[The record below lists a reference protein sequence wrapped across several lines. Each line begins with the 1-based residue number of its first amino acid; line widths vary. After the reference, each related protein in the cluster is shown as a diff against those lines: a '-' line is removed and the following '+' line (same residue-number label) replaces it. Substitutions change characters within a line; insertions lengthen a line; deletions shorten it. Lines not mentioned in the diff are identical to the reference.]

1 MGGEIPTGITH
12 PAAHLHARPVWVL
25 LGILLVSTGCATP
38 VGVTYGS
45 TQDVYRTLTRSVL
58 SAGKPSPLSE
68 QTLLRLGLKERFETE
83 PEGVLRQL
91 RGDGTGLSRNLL
103 FTLAEL
109 SFHYAEDQNRQD
121 HYLAAAI
128 YAYAFMVASRD
139 ELAVA
144 LDPRARVV
152 ADIYNLGLTRGLS
165 APSPTPPAGTTT
177 IAEVDATQ
185 VIIEARTL
193 KLPFGQLELTVNPDD
208 FVWSG
213 YRFSRFVAVAD
224 FQVRGL
230 LNRYRQAGVGAPLA
244 ADLVP
249 VATGEEAER
258 ARRHIAPRTKV
269 PVTAILRLQD
279 VGRDLATGRVRGQI
293 ELYAADTAR
302 TFEIEGRKVPLE
314 LEPSAALAYQLE
326 GAPVWE
332 TELGGF
338 LSATLRLS
346 SESLFTLHPYRPG
359 RVPVVLVHGTASS
372 PARWADL
379 VNEVQNDP
387 ALRERVQIWLFIYN
401 TSNPILYSASEL
413 RRTLQDI
420 VTELDPEGRDPA
432 LRQMVLIGHSQG
444 GLLTRLM
451 VTHSGNRFWDNVSR
465 VPFSEVPMSAETRA
479 LFERSMF
486 FEPLPFVKRVVFVAT
501 PHRGSYRVST
511 LVLNLVR
518 RLVTLPVTM
527 TKGLQEVAEAGA
539 FSMQTFNGMP
549 TAVDNMRPGHPF
561 VRTLSSSPIADGVT
575 AHSIIAVEGEG
586 GPQGLSDGVVAYES
600 AHIEG
605 VASEKIVRSSHS
617 TQGNPETIL
626 EIERIL
632 AEHLGPPSTLKVDN

>member
-1 MGGEIPTGITH
+1 VHRTARLRAH
-12 PAAHLHARPVWVL
+12 PIGVL
-25 LGILLVSTGCATP
+25 LGLLLVSTACATP
-38 VGVTYGS
+38 VGVTFGS
-45 TQDVYRTLTRSVL
+45 TQDVYRTLTRNVL
-58 SAGKPSPLSE
+58 SAGKLSPLSE
-68 QTLLRLGLKERFETE
+68 QTLLRLGLKERFENE
-83 PEGVLRQL
+83 PEEVLRQL
-91 RGDGTGLSRNLL
+91 RGFGVNLSRDLL

-109 SFHYAEDQNRQD
+109 SFLHAEDQNRQD
-121 HYLAAAI
+121 YYLAAAI

-144 LDPRARVV
+144 LDPRARVA

-165 APSPTPPAGTTT
+165 APSSAPPAGTT
-177 IAEVDATQ
+177 AEADATQ

-193 KLPFGQLELTVNPDD
+193 ELPFGQLELTVNPDD

-230 LNRYRQAGVGAPLA
+230 LNRYRQAGLGAPLA

-249 VATGEEAER
+249 VATGNEAER
-258 ARRHIAPRTKV
+258 ARQHIAPRTKV
-269 PVTAILRLQD
+269 PITAILRLED
-279 VGRDLATGRVRGQI
+279 VGRGLATGRVRGQI
-293 ELYAADTAR
+293 ELYPADRGR
-302 TFEIEGRKVPLE
+302 TIEIEGRMVPLE
-314 LEPSAALAYQLE
+314 LEPSATLAYQLE

-332 TELGGF
+332 TELRGF
-338 LSATLRLS
+338 LSATYKLS
-346 SESLFTLHPYRPG
+346 SQSLFMMQPYRPG

-387 ALRERVQIWLFIYN
+387 ALRERVQIWLFLYN

-420 VTELDPEGRDPA
+420 VTELDPERRDPA
-432 LRQMVLIGHSQG
+432 LRQMVMIGHSQG

-451 VTHSGNRFWDNVSR
+451 VTHSGTRFWDNVSR
-465 VPFSEVPMSAETRA
+465 VPFSDVRVSAETRA
-479 LFERSMF
+479 LLERSMF

-501 PHRGSYRVST
+501 PHRGSYRVGT

-527 TKGLQEVAEAGA
+527 TKGLQEAADAGA
-539 FSMQTFNGMP
+539 FSIQTFKQTP

-561 VRTLSSSPIADGVT
+561 VRSLVSSPIADGVT
-575 AHSIIAVEGEG
+575 AHSIIAVQGEG
-586 GPQGLSDGVVAYES
+586 GPEGLNDGVVAYES
-600 AHIEG
+600 AHLDD

-617 TQGNPETIL
+617 TQGNPQTIL

-632 AEHLGPPSTLKVDN
+632 AEHLEQLSHQR

>member
-1 MGGEIPTGITH
+1 MQLT
-12 PAAHLHARPVWVL
+12 ARLRLRPVGVL
-25 LGILLVSTGCATP
+25 LGILLVSTACATP

-45 TQDVYRTLTRSVL
+45 TQDIYRTLTRNVV

-68 QTLLRLGLKERFETE
+68 QTLLRLGLKERFEAE
-83 PEGVLRQL
+83 PEKVLQQL
-91 RGDGTGLSRNLL
+91 RGDGTSLDRNLL

-109 SFHYAEDQNRQD
+109 SFLHAEDQNRRD

-144 LDPRARVV
+144 LDPRARVA

-177 IAEVDATQ
+177 TAEGDATQ

-193 KLPFGQLELTVNPDD
+193 ELPFGQLELTVNPDN

-230 LNRYRQAGVGAPLA
+230 LNRYRQAGLGAPLA

-269 PVTAILRLQD
+269 PITAILRLED
-279 VGRDLATGRVRGQI
+279 VKRGLATGRFRGQI
-293 ELYAADTAR
+293 ELYAADRAR
-302 TFEIEGRKVPLE
+302 TIEVEDRTIPLE
-314 LEPSAALAYQLE
+314 LEPSATLAYQLE

-332 TELGGF
+332 TELRGF
-338 LSATLRLS
+338 LSATFRLS
-346 SESLFTLHPYRPG
+346 PESLFMLHPYRPG

-379 VNEVQNDP
+379 LNEVLNDP
-387 ALRERVQIWLFIYN
+387 ALRERVQIWFFMYN

-413 RRTLQDI
+413 RRSLQGI
-420 VTELDPEGRDPA
+420 VTELDPERRDPA
-432 LRQMVLIGHSQG
+432 LRQMVVIGHSQG

-451 VTHSGNRFWDNVSR
+451 VTHSGTRFWDNVSR
-465 VPFSEVPMSAETRA
+465 IPFSEARMSAETRA
-479 LFERSMF
+479 LLERSMF

-527 TKGLQEVAEAGA
+527 TRGIQEAAEAGA
-539 FSMQTFNGMP
+539 FSLQTLKRLP

-561 VRTLSSSPIADGVT
+561 VRALASSPIADGVT
-575 AHSIIAVEGEG
+575 AHSIIAVQGEG
-586 GPQGLSDGVVAYES
+586 GPEGLNDGVVAYES
-600 AHIEG
+600 AHIDG

-632 AEHLGPPSTLKVDN
+632 AEHLEQLSQQR

>member
-1 MGGEIPTGITH
+1 V
-12 PAAHLHARPVWVL
+12 HLIARLRARAVGAL
-25 LGILLVSTGCATP
+25 LGILLVSTACATP
-38 VGVTYGS
+38 VGVTFGS
-45 TQDVYRTLTRSVL
+45 TQDVYRTLTRNVL

-68 QTLLRLGLKERFETE
+68 QTLLRLGLKERFEAE
-83 PEGVLRQL
+83 PEKVLQQL
-91 RGDGTGLSRNLL
+91 RGDGTNLDRNRL

-109 SFHYAEDQNRQD
+109 SFLYAEDQNRQD

-144 LDPRARVV
+144 LDPRARVA

-165 APSPTPPAGTTT
+165 APSSTLPAGTTT
-177 IAEVDATQ
+177 IAEADATP
-185 VIIEARTL
+185 VILEARTL
-193 KLPFGQLELTVNPDD
+193 ELPFGQLELTVNPDD

-244 ADLVP
+244 ADLEP
-249 VATGEEAER
+249 VATGPEAER

-269 PVTAILRLQD
+269 PVTAIVRLQD
-279 VGRDLATGRVRGQI
+279 VGRDLATGHVRGQI
-293 ELYAADTAR
+293 ELYTADTAR
-302 TFEIEGRKVPLE
+302 TIEIEGRKVPLE
-314 LEPSAALAYQLE
+314 LEPSATLAYQLE

-332 TELGGF
+332 TELRGF
-338 LSATLRLS
+338 LSATFKLS
-346 SESLFTLHPYRPG
+346 AQSLFMLYPYRPG

-379 VNEVQNDP
+379 LNEVQNDP
-387 ALRERVQIWLFIYN
+387 VLRERVQIWLFLYN

-420 VTELDPEGRDPA
+420 VTELDPEQRDPA
-432 LRQMVLIGHSQG
+432 LRQMVVIGHSQG

-451 VTHSGNRFWDNVSR
+451 VTHSGTRFWDNVSR
-465 VPFSEVPMSAETRA
+465 VPFSEARMSAETRA
-479 LFERSMF
+479 LLERTMF

-501 PHRGSYRVST
+501 PHRGSYRVGT
-511 LVLNLVR
+511 FVLNLVR

-527 TKGLQEVAEAGA
+527 TKGLQEAAESGA
-539 FSMQTFNGMP
+539 LSIQAFKQIP

-561 VRTLSSSPIADGVT
+561 VRTLASSPIADGVT
-575 AHSIIAVEGEG
+575 AHSIIAVQGEG
-586 GPQGLSDGVVAYES
+586 GPEGLNDGVVAYES

-632 AEHLGPPSTLKVDN
+632 REHLEQLSPQK

>member
-1 MGGEIPTGITH
+1 MGGETPTGATH
-12 PAAHLHARPVWVL
+12 PAARLHGRPVWVL

-83 PEGVLRQL
+83 PEEVLRQL

-109 SFHYAEDQNRQD
+109 SFLQAEDRNRQD
-121 HYLAAAI
+121 HYLAAAV

-139 ELAVA
+139 EVAVA
-144 LDPRARVV
+144 LDPRARIA

-165 APSPTPPAGTTT
+165 APPSMVPAGTAT
-177 IAEVDATQ
+177 AEADATQ
-185 VIIEARTL
+185 VIIEERTL
-193 KLPFGQLELTVNPDD
+193 ELPFGRLELTVNPDN
-208 FVWSG
+208 FLWSG

-230 LNRYRQAGVGAPLA
+230 LNRYRQAGLGAPLA

-249 VATGEEAER
+249 IATGEEAER

-269 PVTAILRLQD
+269 PVTAIVRLED
-279 VGRDLATGRVRGQI
+279 VWRGLATGRVRGQI
-293 ELYAADTAR
+293 ELYTADGAR
-302 TFEIEGRKVPLE
+302 TIELAGRAVPLE

-332 TELGGF
+332 TELRGF

-346 SESLFTLHPYRPG
+346 PESLFTLHPYRPG

-379 VNEVQNDP
+379 VNELQNDP

-413 RRTLQDI
+413 RRTLRDI

-451 VTHSGNRFWDNVSR
+451 VTHSGNRFWENVSH
-465 VPFSEVPMSAETRA
+465 VPFSEVRMSEETRA
-479 LFERSMF
+479 LFARSMF

-501 PHRGSYRVST
+501 PHHGSYRVSN
-511 LVLNLVR
+511 LVLNVVR

-527 TKGLQEVAEAGA
+527 TKGLQEVADAGA
-539 FSMQTFNGMP
+539 ISMQTFRRMP
-549 TAVDNMRPGHPF
+549 TAVENMRPGDRF
-561 VRTLSSSPIADGVT
+561 ILALSSRPIADGVT
-575 AHSIIAVEGEG
+575 AHSIVAVEGEG

-632 AEHLGPPSTLKVDN
+632 REHLGQPSTSKVDN